1 MGTHPIFESDFD
13 CLTEIVI
20 MLSRVASTRSRLLSY
35 SCRLCT
41 SKQTNTENKEIAA
54 TQNPLKIRDIPI
66 EYTNVQPEDFKT
78 FEEYF
83 PHSPFNLLGS
93 GKDVK
98 LAARISAIRDEP
110 DPAVW
115 LDYGGKFDAFCSI
128 AREEVQQ
135 ARYGKKLQV
144 GDRVS
149 FVLHETES
157 AAHFLGVDHPVS
169 MRLGYGTFLGILK
182 KTS

>member
-1 MGTHPIFESDFD
+1 M
-13 CLTEIVI
+13 
-20 MLSRVASTRSRLLSY
+20 
-35 SCRLCT
+35 
-41 SKQTNTENKEIAA
+41 
-54 TQNPLKIRDIPI
+54 
-66 EYTNVQPEDFKT
+66 
-78 FEEYF
+78 
-83 PHSPFNLLGS
+83 
-93 GKDVK
+93 K

-115 LDYGGKFDAFCSI
+115 LDYGGKVFFKTFIRYKMNQKFDAFCSI
-128 AREEVQQ
+128 ARQEVQQ
-135 ARYGKKLQV
+135 ARYGKKLQE